1 MSRARNLADLLD
13 ASGDVVSGA
22 LDNVP
27 PSNDASALTTG
38 TLPVE
43 RVPYVGRKNLI
54 INGDMRIDQRNAG
67 ASHTGSGF
75 VYSTDRWWTYYD
87 SSFGGTITRQQST
100 DAPDGFTHSLKWTVG
115 TADTSITSAE
125 QYIIN
130 QSIEAQNMSQLGL
143 GTSWAKDSTLSFWVK
158 SSATGQYGVMV
169 GSSSNTLYT
178 TTVTVNAADTWEYKT
193 VTIPGT
199 STGSWGTGNSTGLYV
214 RITLAAG
221 TNYQT
226 NFGTWSVG
234 TYKLTNSSQ
243 VNWMATSGNTFYLT
257 GVQLEVGSVATPFE
271 HRSYGEELALCQRYL
286 PAWNGVQPISNAFFF
301 STTSVGTNITFPVPT
316 RVPPS
321 GIIVSNATHFRF
333 DTVSPYA
340 ISSLS
345 FYDAGTK
352 TALITGVVS
361 GAPLNAAGRF
371 LATNSSSQLL
381 FTGCEL

>member
-1 MSRARNLADLLD
+1 MTVKVTRDAINLREKLSELDKPAGIAGTEILRADTPQEVFNYINA
-13 ASGDVVSGA
+13 
-22 LDNVP
+22 
-27 PSNDASALTTG
+27 
-38 TLPVE
+38 
-43 RVPYVGRKNLI
+43 GRRNLI

-75 VYSTDRWWTYYD
+75 VYSTDRWWTYYA
-87 SSFGGTITRQQST
+87 SGFSGTITRQQST

-115 TADTSITSAE
+115 TADTSITSTE

-143 GTSWAKDSTLSFWVK
+143 GTSWAKNFTLSFWVK
-158 SSATGQYGVMV
+158 SSVTGQYGVMV

-199 STGSWGTGNSTGLYV
+199 STGSWGTGNNIGLYV

-221 TNYQT
+221 TDYQT

-243 VNWMATSGNTFYLT
+243 VNWMKTSGNTFYLT

-271 HRSYGEELALCQRYL
+271 HRSYGEELALCQRYFIKHINTSFYNAGVSSHTLRVAL
-286 PAWNGVQPISNAFFF
+286 PVEMRANPTI
-301 STTSVGTNITFPVPT
+301 T
-316 RVPPS
+316 RVGSFWS
-321 GIIVSNATHFRF
+321 GSEAAPTIGIYEKKAFMISGSTATYLGGNF
-333 DTVSPYA
+333 TA
-340 ISSLS
+340 
-345 FYDAGTK
+345 DA
-352 TALITGVVS
+352 
-361 GAPLNAAGRF
+361 
-371 LATNSSSQLL
+371 
-381 FTGCEL
+381 EL